1 MSISAVPEPNWR
13 HLLPPPILLRWNGC
27 VVVANRN
34 NQNLGMRANHKFIW
48 TCFTMFRAK
57 SKNFYVSS
65 IWQSTRCAFLIVA
78 WLYLRYIFFVK
89 CFSGILALPC
99 TFICNFCVFPVMT
112 FLDTGLFFVVYF
124 CSYQAFY
131 LRVSSFVL
139 HWTCAIQVFK
149 LFYILKFI

>member
-1 MSISAVPEPNWR
+1 MTPLAAPPPPSFWGETDASSLQTGITKISACEQTI
-13 HLLPPPILLRWNGC
+13 ILFQH
-27 VVVANRN
+27 V
-34 NQNLGMRANHKFIW
+34 
-48 TCFTMFRAK
+48 FTMFRAK
-57 SKNFYVSS
+57 SKKLYVCS

-89 CFSGILALPC
+89 WFSGFLALLC
-99 TFICNFCVFPVMT
+99 TFFCNFCVFPVMT
-112 FLDTGLFFVVYF
+112 ILHTGLFFVVYF